1 MNITIEKNE
10 KYNLIK
16 VNEEKLTSAV
26 APDLKA
32 QILFLHAHDYKSMI
46 IDMSAVQYCD
56 SSGLSAI
63 LVGNRLC
70 KEANL
75 NFILAGVQDHVRKLI
90 TISQL
95 GNVLSSIPTLNEA
108 IDYIF
113 MEEVEKQV
121 NKEH

>member
-1 MNITIEKNE
+1 MNITVEKNE

-16 VNEEKLTSAV
+16 VNEEKLTGMVS
-26 APDLKA
+26 PDLKA
-32 QILFLHAHDYKSMI
+32 QILYLHTQDYKPMI
-46 IDMSAVQYCD
+46 IDMSNVQYCD

-70 KEANL
+70 REANL

-95 GNVLSSIPTLNEA
+95 TNVLATIPTVNEA
-108 IDYIF
+108 VDFIL
-113 MEEVEKQV
+113 MEEVEKQL
-121 NKEH
+121 NKE

>member
-1 MNITIEKNE
+1 MNITIDKNE
-10 KYNLIK
+10 KYNVIK
-16 VNEEKLTSAV
+16 VNEEKLNSAV

-32 QILFLHAHDYKSMI
+32 QILYLHTQDYKPMI
-46 IDMSAVQYCD
+46 IDMSNVQYCD

-75 NFILAGVQDHVRKLI
+75 SYILTGVQDHVRKLI

-95 GNVLSSIPTLNEA
+95 DKVLSSIPTLSEA
-108 IDYIF
+108 IDLIF
-113 MEEVEKQV
+113 MEDVEKSLK
-121 NKEH
+121 KEH